1 VWMGG
6 DREPRQALGA
16 KLRAMLRWFL
26 RHQPEAILV
35 LCGALILIPLLLD
48 FIPGTSSGLD
58 EFEKHH
64 EVGVHL
70 IEHLAVAA
78 FVAAAA
84 YYYVLGVKRRQALR
98 NYRRACEKPEKL
110 VEWSR
115 ATLQGVR
122 RDACESLG
130 DALIDSREPAVA
142 VVRGRAGMSRTS
154 FVIEL
159 VEYLA
164 KRGQIPIPL
173 VAPPDGTFRL
183 ETLAKQK
190 FCEHME
196 LGISSDA
203 QADAIWHR
211 ARHTRGIVLL
221 VDGVESELIA
231 KLQANDGRAFASAL
245 EELKANRIAVVV
257 ATTGELPV
265 DDIGPLLREDLDRIS
280 YEGAVSYLKRQF
292 APGPEVERAITALEK
307 VHDPRDGAP
316 VEPFYLDLIARLRR
330 AEIDLED
337 LPAQADRW
345 RFTLLERYVA
355 AVASGVIQPRPRPHA
370 PDERAPERPGSDAE
384 RAAELV
390 ASKLQIPSRL
400 AVKRR
405 GLKLSPGQL
414 EDAADLSLLRYGAL
428 TVGFASD
435 DLGAYLVARQREGA
449 SLLADVEQLG
459 AAACPD
465 PRHDRFALNALTF
478 WHLRRDHGD
487 DEAREVFSALLTLLE
502 ASPQARPRF
511 VAAAVRIASA
521 CPELQMFDA
530 RVVEC
535 ASRCVEELRAG
546 GAGRRDAGD
555 PRGPARLVRALGRW
569 SHPSAPELLWRAAT
583 SRNEQVETPA
593 AKALIAAEG
602 DPAARLHGEIERVLA
617 SASRRPEA
625 DLSKHGSELGN
636 EVAVLAWVLPALRPA
651 SPESMQT
658 LERQYEQVKRICL
671 SDRMIELRGEMA
683 LAQGL
688 KLAIINAASLP
699 ADAAE
704 RNAVEVKALLDDR
717 RLRFWHARLVLVQ
730 ALLAYAWDRPE
741 RASET
746 RSQLA
751 ALRAA
756 EPHRLTKRGIELS
769 LQGLRSLARSSRG
782 AQPRSRYRY
791 MWRHEGEAVTAVEQ
805 GGWKVSRLAAD
816 VVLVSNM
823 LYRLWEVDDGANGGR
838 SHLSEVAEGSDL
850 PPCIRDCSRRKS
862 ILPNGGHAK
871 GCDCGWSLCGPSQ
884 PPAVTV
890 RWGVFSESFC
900 REQARLAEEHG
911 PPTWARKGPIRRR
924 SDELAA
930 YWEQAAHVAAVGAV
944 PPVDVGDA
952 RR

>member
-1 VWMGG
+1 
-6 DREPRQALGA
+6 
-16 KLRAMLRWFL
+16 ML
-26 RHQPEAILV
+26 A
-35 LCGALILIPLLLD
+35 LCGAVVVIPLLLD
-48 FIPGTSSGLD
+48 FIPGTKAGL
-58 EFEKHH
+58 ERFEKDH
-64 EVGVHL
+64 ELGVHL

-130 DALIDSREPAVA
+130 DALIDSREPPVA

-183 ETLAKQK
+183 ESLAKRK
-190 FCEHME
+190 FCEHVE
-196 LGISSDA
+196 LGISSDE
-203 QADAIWHR
+203 QADAIWHH

-221 VDGVESELIA
+221 VDGVESELIT
-231 KLQANDGRAFASAL
+231 KLQANDGRAFASAV

-265 DDIGPLLREDLDRIS
+265 DDIAPLLREDLDRIS
-280 YEGAVSYLKRQF
+280 YEGAVSYLKGEFAAGRQ
-292 APGPEVERAITALEK
+292 AELAIAALER
-307 VHDPRDGAP
+307 VHDPTDGAP

-345 RFTLLERYVA
+345 RFTLLERYVE
-355 AVASGVIQPRPRPHA
+355 AVASGAIQPRPRPTA
-370 PDERAPERPGSDAE
+370 PDEHAPVRPGCDAK
-384 RAAELV
+384 RAAETV
-390 ASKLQIPSRL
+390 ALRLEIPNRL
-400 AVKRR
+400 AVARSA
-405 GLKLSPGQL
+405 LMLSPGQL

-435 DLGAYLVARQREGA
+435 DLGAYLVARRRRGA
-449 SLLADVEQLG
+449 SLLADVEQLS
-459 AAACPD
+459 ASECPD
-465 PRHDRFALNALTF
+465 PRHDRFALDALTF
-478 WHLRRDHGD
+478 WHLRRDHD
-487 DEAREVFSALLTLLE
+487 DEAREVFSAFLTLLE
-502 ASPQARPRF
+502 DTPQARPRF

-521 CPELQMFDA
+521 CPHLRMFDA
-530 RVVEC
+530 RVVAR
-535 ASRCVEELRAG
+535 ASRCVEDLRAER
-546 GAGRRDAGD
+546 AGREYAGD

-569 SHPSAPELLWRAAT
+569 AHPTAPELLWRAAT

-602 DPAARLHGEIERVLA
+602 DPAARLRGEIERVLA
-617 SASRRPEA
+617 SAAGLLEA
-625 DLSKHGSELGN
+625 DAGAELSKHGNDLGN

-651 SPESMQT
+651 SAESLQT
-658 LERQYEQVKRICL
+658 LERQYARLKRICL

-688 KLAIINAASLP
+688 KLAIINSARLP

-704 RNAVEVKALLDDR
+704 RNAAEVKTLLDNQQ
-717 RLRFWHARLVLVQ
+717 LRFWHARLVLVQ
-730 ALLAYAWDRPE
+730 ALLAYAWSRPE
-741 RASET
+741 CVPEAKGE
-746 RSQLA
+746 LA
-751 ALRAA
+751 TLRAA
-756 EPHRLTKRGIELS
+756 EPHRLTKRGIDLS

-782 AQPRSRYRY
+782 ARPVSSYRY

-805 GGWKVSRLAAD
+805 GAWKVSRLAAD

-823 LYRLWEVDDGANGGR
+823 LYRRWEAGEDAKAGG
-838 SHLSEVAEGSDL
+838 SHLSAVAEGNDL

-862 ILPNGGHAK
+862 ILPEGRHAG
-871 GCDCGWSLCGPSQ
+871 GCDCGWRLCGRGQ

-911 PPTWARKGPIRRR
+911 PPTWARKGPIRKR
-924 SDELAA
+924 SDALAA
-930 YWEQAAHVAAVGAV
+930 YWEQAAHVAAG
-944 PPVDVGDA
+944 GA
-952 RR
+952 RRSINGDDEQLFVTTDRITADRQRSQSR